1 MAPPRPPPELNDDAV
16 REILL
21 YLPPDDPAH
30 LVRASLVS
38 KHWRRILTDQGFL
51 RRYRRFHRTPP
62 LLGFFHDV
70 SNFDADPGFVPTTTT
85 AAAASPFLPT
95 TGLDRGSWAFDCRHG
110 RVLLQPMGTGNGG
123 FIVWDPV
130 TGDKVELDEPGIPCQ
145 HFSAS
150 VLCSQGGCDDDHLH
164 CAGGPFT
171 VVFVC
176 SDARG
181 VQRAC
186 IYSSKTGAW
195 SAPASVK
202 ASLYSSVEPNRGAL
216 VGDKIFFTLSQ
227 GEEILKYDLGK
238 QRLSLIDPP
247 ALYRYRLNTVLMGS
261 KIGLLGL
268 AGIMN
273 SEVHLWHKKVEPE
286 EVAGWVHWGII
297 ELEIFISTSYLCSRA
312 RVIGFAEDVGALF
325 IKINASVYIIEL
337 RSREMTKVCKNA
349 DYNTVL
355 PFTSFY
361 TPGCANRE
369 L

>member
-38 KHWRRILTDQGFL
+38 KHWRRILSDQGFL

-62 LLGFFHDV
+62 LLGFFHD
-70 SNFDADPGFVPTTTT
+70 
-85 AAAASPFLPT
+85 
-95 TGLDRGSWAFDCRHG
+95 
-110 RVLLQPMGTGNGG
+110 
-123 FIVWDPV
+123 
-130 TGDKVELDEPGIPCQ
+130 
-145 HFSAS
+145 
-150 VLCSQGGCDDDHLH
+150 GGCDDDHLH
-164 CAGGPFT
+164 CAGGPIHLSSSC
-171 VVFVC
+171 VLN
-176 SDARG
+176 ARG
-181 VQRAC
+181 IQRAC

-202 ASLYSSVEPNRGAL
+202 ASLYFSVEPNRGAL

-273 SEVHLWHKKVEPE
+273 SESSP
-286 EVAGWVHWGII
+286 VA
-297 ELEIFISTSYLCSRA
+297 
-312 RVIGFAEDVGALF
+312 
-325 IKINASVYIIEL
+325 
-337 RSREMTKVCKNA
+337 
-349 DYNTVL
+349 
-355 PFTSFY
+355 
-361 TPGCANRE
+361 
-369 L
+369 